1 MNIINMKILVDLFN
15 DNDFEPEYL
24 LLELTNGE
32 TVSGIIINERIN
44 MKSGTDGKY
53 IYDIR
58 HQDNDSS
65 IPVTIEP
72 FVGVNRYCSIA
83 LDTSL
88 NFSSDNFIEIADWD
102 INTND

>member
-1 MNIINMKILVDLFN
+1 MKTLVDLFN

-32 TVSGIIINERIN
+32 TVSGIIVDERID

-58 HQDNDSS
+58 HQDDDDS
-65 IPVTIEP
+65 IPAVIEP
-72 FVGVNRYCSIA
+72 SARVNRYCSK
-83 LDTSL
+83 LRKHR
-88 NFSSDNFIEIADWD
+88 F
-102 INTND
+102 NTND

>member
-1 MNIINMKILVDLFN
+1 MKTLVDLFN

-32 TVSGIIINERIN
+32 TVSGIIVDERID

-58 HQDNDSS
+58 HQDDDDS
-65 IPVTIEP
+65 IPAVIEP
-72 FVGVNRYCSIA
+72 SARVKRYCSIA
-83 LDTSL
+83 LD
-88 NFSSDNFIEIADWD
+88 A
-102 INTND
+102 NTND